1 MYNNCTDKTGKVE
14 IHHFFKSLVYCLEDE
29 IPSHETTTEESY
41 GYFGGFGG
49 GMFDY
54 GDDEVQKYP
63 NVEELLKAI
72 ELDIEEILDSF
83 SFGRHSFITPYMKK
97 QDRKELFSMDWTTKL
112 HYEDGFCHKYDPKVV
127 VTKNVTVV
135 DDDTL
140 LSMEM
145 QFDVIFY

>member
-97 QDRKELFSMDWTTKL
+97 QDRKELFSMDWTTNRAI
-112 HYEDGFCHKYDPKVV
+112 
-127 VTKNVTVV
+127 VTAITDICISYGCNKRENITNGC
-135 DDDTL
+135 DKSHL
-140 LSMEM
+140 P
-145 QFDVIFY
+145 